1 MPNKDTSKNKPSRIN
16 TKPFKNASAVQR
28 IPESFV
34 NTVVS
39 QDRFKQWETEWTGLF
54 TLFVIKTLKIDDSSE
69 SYMIKWCFI
78 V

>member
-1 MPNKDTSKNKPSRIN
+1 M
-16 TKPFKNASAVQR
+16 
-28 IPESFV
+28 

-69 SYMIKWCFI
+69 SYMIKSLRKESKVVQTKKQYGDFSLTALSFASI
-78 V
+78 SIFSG

>member
-1 MPNKDTSKNKPSRIN
+1 MEECSLECQGCSR
-16 TKPFKNASAVQR
+16 TAVRGNASVVQR
-28 IPESFV
+28 IPEGFV

-69 SYMIKWCFI
+69 NYMIKWCFI

>member
-1 MPNKDTSKNKPSRIN
+1 MCLDP
-16 TKPFKNASAVQR
+16 V
-28 IPESFV
+28 FV
-34 NTVVS
+34 LQIYRPVSYTHLDVYKRQS